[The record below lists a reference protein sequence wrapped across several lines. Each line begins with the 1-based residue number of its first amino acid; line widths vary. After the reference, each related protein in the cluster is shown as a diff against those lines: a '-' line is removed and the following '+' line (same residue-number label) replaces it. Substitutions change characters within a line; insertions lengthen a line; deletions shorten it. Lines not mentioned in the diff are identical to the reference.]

1 YADSGRQARRIVE
14 LAAVPTDVDDGF
26 WPLLGWVLGKLSPDR
41 IPLLRGLEEMKV
53 GDDAM
58 KAVCAAFGSTSGAPM
73 LHIAGHTPEA
83 GMPSAPAADRV
94 TIDREMLADAWRQL
108 NSGGADIDLVAIGSP
123 HVSLAELHLMDA
135 ALDGRHRHAD
145 VKLIITI
152 GRDVLDIARRD
163 GVAARLEASGATLY
177 SDLCWCSITQPL
189 FPPET
194 KVLMTNSGKYA
205 HYATSLSGCR
215 VRLGGITACVE
226 AAVSGI
232 ANTALPR
239 WLAH

>member
-1 YADSGRQARRIVE
+1 
-14 LAAVPTDVDDGF
+14 
-26 WPLLGWVLGKLSPDR
+26 
-41 IPLLRGLEEMKV
+41 M
-53 GDDAM
+53 
-58 KAVCAAFGSTSGAPM
+58 
-73 LHIAGHTPEA
+73 
-83 GMPSAPAADRV
+83 
-94 TIDREMLADAWRQL
+94 
-108 NSGGADIDLVAIGSP
+108 
-123 HVSLAELHLMDA
+123 
-135 ALDGRHRHAD
+135 
-145 VKLIITI
+145 KLILTI

-163 GVAARLEASGATLY
+163 GVAAMLEASGATLY

-205 HYATSLSGCR
+205 HYATGLSGCR

-239 WLAH
+239 WLGH

>member
-1 YADSGRQARRIVE
+1 MTV
-14 LAAVPTDVDDGF
+14 
-26 WPLLGWVLGKLSPDR
+26 
-41 IPLLRGLEEMKV
+41 
-53 GDDAM
+53 
-58 KAVCAAFGSTSGAPM
+58 
-73 LHIAGHTPEA
+73 
-83 GMPSAPAADRV
+83 
-94 TIDREMLADAWRQL
+94 DREMLADAWRQL

-123 HVSLAELHLMDA
+123 HLSLAELHLIDA
-135 ALDGRHRHAD
+135 AFDGRHRHAD
-145 VKLIITI
+145 VKLILTI

-194 KVLMTNSGKYA
+194 KVLMTNSGNYA
-205 HYATSLSGCR
+205 HYATGRSGCR
-215 VRLGGITACVE
+215 GRLGGITACVE

-239 WLAH
+239 WLGH